1 MLVDTPAVSPVVV
14 PNVGRYACGVPRRRP
29 LFRLS
34 PIALEKFVIDGKSV
48 TILQP
53 AQLTGLT
60 FGPCLYPLSTL
71 R

>member
-14 PNVGRYACGVPRRRP
+14 PVPRRRP

-48 TILQP
+48 TISQP